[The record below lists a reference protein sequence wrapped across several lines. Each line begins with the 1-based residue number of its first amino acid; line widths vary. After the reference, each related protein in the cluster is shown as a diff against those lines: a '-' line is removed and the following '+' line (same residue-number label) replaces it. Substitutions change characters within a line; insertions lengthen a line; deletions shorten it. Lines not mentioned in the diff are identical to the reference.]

1 MSMVPLFRL
10 IIVKIAMQIICV
22 LTVVT
27 VVAVFVIVL
36 QMASFIYGGILD
48 YLFWRL
54 LIVISISSIIL
65 IWMMNDC
72 RLFNVPVTFII
83 M

>member
-22 LTVVT
+22 LSVVT

-36 QMASFIYGGILD
+36 QMASFIYGSILD